1 MARFAHI
8 ADVHLGGWKQQPMQ
22 DLNFQSFKKAID
34 ICINSKLEFVLIAG
48 DLFDSAYPPIEIL
61 KETFAEF
68 RRLKEANIPCFI
80 IAGSHDYS
88 VSGKTFLDVLEK
100 AGFCKNVTD
109 FEVIEKQRFPS
120 PRDSESQKE
129 KDTIILNP
137 TLFGGVAIYGYPG
150 KKSGLEIDDL
160 RRVKLNDAPGMFK
173 IFMLHTTID
182 KAKGTLPI
190 DAIETDLLPK
200 ADYYALGH
208 LHIDFQYQNFI
219 YPGPIFPNN
228 FQELEDLNYGSF
240 YIIDTESENSLRKV
254 ELKIKEI
261 VSIELEIKNTLSA
274 TEKIIDELKDKELED
289 KIVLLR
295 IRGELENGKISDIKF
310 VKIEEFVKEKQ
321 AYFLLRNTHDL
332 KSKEVEMELDI
343 GDTEDIENETIKVYS
358 DQNPSEF
365 NKLIS
370 QVMNVFSIEKQED
383 ERSEVFINRLLDGTK
398 KVLKF

>member
-1 MARFAHI
+1 MARFAHM
-8 ADVHLGGWKQQPMQ
+8 ADIHLGGWKQQPMQ

-190 DAIETDLLPK
+190 DALETDLLPK

-240 YIIDTESENSLRKV
+240 YIIDTESENSLRKI
-254 ELKIKEI
+254 ELKIRGI
-261 VSIELEIKNTLSA
+261 VSIELEIRNTLSA

-310 VKIEEFVKEKQ
+310 SKIEEFVKEKK

-343 GDTEDIENETIKVYS
+343 GDTEDIEDETIKVYS
-358 DQNPSEF
+358 DQNPSDF
-365 NKLIS
+365 NKLIP
-370 QVMNVFSIEKQED
+370 QIMNVFSIEKQED

-398 KVLKF
+398 RVLKF

>member
-8 ADVHLGGWKQQPMQ
+8 ADAHLGGWKQQPMQ
-22 DLNFQSFKKAID
+22 DLNSQSFRKAID

-48 DLFDSAYPPIEIL
+48 DLFDSPYPPIEIL

-88 VSGKTFLDVLEK
+88 VSGRTFLDVLEK

-190 DAIETDLLPK
+190 DALETDLLPK

-208 LHIDFQYQNFI
+208 LHIDFQYQNFV

-228 FQELEDLNYGSF
+228 FQELEDLKYGSF

-261 VSIELEIKNTLSA
+261 VSIELEIRNTISA

-310 VKIEEFVKEKQ
+310 AKIEEFLKEKQ

-343 GDTEDIENETIKVYS
+343 GDTEDIEDETIKVYS
-358 DQNPSEF
+358 DQNPSDF
-365 NKLIS
+365 NKLIP
-370 QVMNVFSIEKQED
+370 QIMNVFSIEKQED
-383 ERSEVFINRLLDGTK
+383 EKSEVFINRLLDGTK
-398 KVLKF
+398 RVLKF

>member
-8 ADVHLGGWKQQPMQ
+8 ADAHLGGWKQQPMQ
-22 DLNFQSFKKAID
+22 DLNSQSFRKAID

-48 DLFDSAYPPIEIL
+48 DLFDSPYPPIEIL

-68 RRLKEANIPCFI
+68 RRLKEANIPCFL
-80 IAGSHDYS
+80 IAGSHDSS

-137 TLFGGVAIYGYPG
+137 TLYGGVAIYGYPG
-150 KKSGLEIDDL
+150 KKSGLEINDL

-190 DAIETDLLPK
+190 DALETDLLPK

-208 LHIDFQYQNFI
+208 LHIDFQYQNFV

-254 ELKIKEI
+254 ELKIKEV
-261 VSIELEIKNTLSA
+261 VSIELEIRNTISA

-295 IRGELENGKISDIKF
+295 IRGELENGKSSDIKF
-310 VKIEEFVKEKQ
+310 LQIEEFVKERG

-343 GDTEDIENETIKVYS
+343 GDTEDIEEETIKVYS
-358 DQNPSEF
+358 DQNPSDF
-365 NKLIS
+365 NKLIPS
-370 QVMNVFSIEKQED
+370 IMNVFSIEKQED
-383 ERSEVFINRLLDGTK
+383 EKSEVFINRLLDGTK

>member
-1 MARFAHI
+1 MARFAHM
-8 ADVHLGGWKQQPMQ
+8 ADIHLGGWKQQPMQ
-22 DLNFQSFKKAID
+22 DLNFQSFRKAID

-120 PRDSESQKE
+120 LRDSETQKE

-190 DAIETDLLPK
+190 DALETDLIPK

-261 VSIELEIKNTLSA
+261 VSIELEIRNTLAA

-295 IRGELENGKISDIKF
+295 IRGELENGKVSDIKF
-310 VKIEEFVKEKQ
+310 AKIEEFVKEKQ

-343 GDTEDIENETIKVYS
+343 GDTENIEDETIKVYS
-358 DQNPSEF
+358 DQNPSDF
-365 NKLIS
+365 NKLIL
-370 QVMNVFSIEKQED
+370 QIMNVFSIEKQED

-398 KVLKF
+398 RVLKF